1 MPPQSKRAATE
12 LIRGLL
18 PALAGWAEG
27 AQAEARQKRK
37 KLARL
42 QHSAAALGLGLT
54 LVPAQ

>member
-1 MPPQSKRAATE
+1 MPPQSKGTATE

-42 QHSAAALGLGLT
+42 PHSAAALGLT